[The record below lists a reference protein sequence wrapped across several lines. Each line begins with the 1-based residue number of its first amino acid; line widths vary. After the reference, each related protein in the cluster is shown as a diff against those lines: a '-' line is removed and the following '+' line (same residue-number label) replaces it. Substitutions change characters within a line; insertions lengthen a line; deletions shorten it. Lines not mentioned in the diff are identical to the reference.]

1 MSKIVVTGA
10 LGHIGSRLIRDLPEF
25 ENNVEIIMIDNFS
38 TQRYASLFNLNKA
51 VKYFF
56 HEGDITQLNISHLI
70 RGADAV
76 IHLAAITDAAN
87 SFEKEDIVE
96 KNNFGGTKLMAE
108 ACLHENVPL
117 IFPSSTS
124 VYGVQTDVVDE
135 NCAEA
140 DLKPQSPYAG
150 SKLREEKL
158 LKEMVKS
165 RGLRASILRFGTIY
179 GTSKGMRFHTAV
191 NKFCWQAV
199 TNQSISVWETAYEQ
213 KRPYLDLVDAIQA
226 IKFIIQNSLFNGEVY
241 NVVTENKTVKDV
253 LELIQK
259 SIPKI
264 EIEFVNTRIMN
275 QLSYDTS
282 SEKLK
287 KLGFKFTGN
296 MEVGVRHT
304 IELLRNMNYTTASM
318 ERTI

>member
-1 MSKIVVTGA
+1 MNKIVVTGA
-10 LGHIGSRLIRDLPEF
+10 LGHIGSRLIRDLPELAD
-25 ENNVEIIMIDNFS
+25 NVEIIMIDNLS
-38 TQRYASLFNLNKA
+38 TQRYASLFNLNRA

-56 HEGDITQLNISHLI
+56 HEGDITQLNIPQLI

-87 SFEKEDIVE
+87 SFEKGDIVE
-96 KNNFGGTKLMAE
+96 KNNFGGTKLVAE

-124 VYGVQTDVVDE
+124 VYGVQAGVVDE

-165 RGLRASILRFGTIY
+165 HGLRASILRFGTIY
-179 GTSKGMRFHTAV
+179 GTSSGMRFHTAV

-213 KRPYLDLVDAIQA
+213 KRPYLDLVDAIQT
-226 IKFIIQNSLFNGEVY
+226 IKFVIENSLFNGEVY

-253 LELIQK
+253 LEVIQK
-259 SIPKI
+259 FIPKI
-264 EIEFVNTRIMN
+264 DIEFVNTRIMN

-282 SEKLK
+282 NEKLK
-287 KLGFKFTGN
+287 KLDFKFTGN
-296 MEVGVRHT
+296 MEIGVRHT
-304 IELLRNMNYTTASM
+304 IELLKSMNHTTTSM

>member
-1 MSKIVVTGA
+1 MNKIVVTGA
-10 LGHIGSRLIRDLPEF
+10 LGHIGSRLIRDLPELAD
-25 ENNVEIIMIDNFS
+25 NVEIIMIDNLS
-38 TQRYASLFNLNKA
+38 TQRYASLFNLNRA

-56 HEGDITQLNISHLI
+56 HEGDITQLNIPQLI

-87 SFEKEDIVE
+87 SFEKGDIVE
-96 KNNFGGTKLMAE
+96 KNNFGGTKLVAE

-124 VYGVQTDVVDE
+124 VYGVQAGVVDE

-165 RGLRASILRFGTIY
+165 HGLRASILRFGTIY
-179 GTSKGMRFHTAV
+179 GTSSGMRFHTAV

-213 KRPYLDLVDAIQA
+213 KRPYLDLVDAIQT
-226 IKFIIQNSLFNGEVY
+226 IKFVIENSLFNGEVY

-253 LELIQK
+253 LEVIQK
-259 SIPKI
+259 FIPKI
-264 EIEFVNTRIMN
+264 DIEFVNTRIMN

-282 SEKLK
+282 NEKLK
-287 KLGFKFTGN
+287 KLDFKFTGS
-296 MEVGVRHT
+296 MEIGVRHT
-304 IELLRNMNYTTASM
+304 IELLKSMNHTTTSM